1 MTRILASLL
10 ACLAVTSAYAQAGA
24 PSEARKQQLVEEL
37 KKRFAAADANGDGK
51 LTKDEANGKM
61 PRVYQNFDAIDKNK
75 KGYVTLEEIFAYGAE
90 RSASRPQTR

>member
-1 MTRILASLL
+1 MTRILVFLL
-10 ACLAVTSAYAQAGA
+10 TCLTVTGALAQAGA

-75 KGYVTLEEIFAYGAE
+75 KGYVTLQEIMAYGTE